1 MRSYGV
7 SGRWAALPVLP
18 VDGPNTLCLP
28 GGRDA
33 LATDSRRGGDTMT
46 KEPYVKPQIRSE
58 ELEPGAL
65 GGNLSGGNHDHDHD
79 HDGGCD
85 WEWCPWF

>member
-1 MRSYGV
+1 
-7 SGRWAALPVLP
+7 
-18 VDGPNTLCLP
+18 
-28 GGRDA
+28 
-33 LATDSRRGGDTMT
+33 MT